1 MWALFLRW
9 GLEVGGLSSPSC
21 LCQGGLVCLILGPI
35 ERPVWL
41 SRKAVFCS
49 PNQPLA
55 APAVTCWPPPAA
67 PLSYFLV
74 GSEAGVGGSGPHH
87 PGSTWKVTEEKGW
100 FPDVGMIPGCWDD
113 WFCDIGKK
121 TGTSCQW
128 CEHQHPLNWRKPLRG
143 WREAGTV
150 PPGSCLRARA
160 LGPHWARIAV
170 ASLPS

>member
-55 APAVTCWPPPAA
+55 APVVTCWPPPAA

-74 GSEAGVGGSGPHH
+74 GSE
-87 PGSTWKVTEEKGW
+87 
-100 FPDVGMIPGCWDD
+100 
-113 WFCDIGKK
+113 
-121 TGTSCQW
+121 
-128 CEHQHPLNWRKPLRG
+128 LG
-143 WREAGTV
+143 WRRGKLFLGLVKDPLPFIQTLHTNHLLCACLVLGTTHKAVMLLSTLPGLHAG
-150 PPGSCLRARA
+150 LRLLVNDDHMGKIHTYTQILSFANDFRGL
-160 LGPHWARIAV
+160 LGFLEGHPWAAMG
-170 ASLPS
+170 P

>member
-74 GSEAGVGGSGPHH
+74 GSE
-87 PGSTWKVTEEKGW
+87 
-100 FPDVGMIPGCWDD
+100 
-113 WFCDIGKK
+113 
-121 TGTSCQW
+121 
-128 CEHQHPLNWRKPLRG
+128 LG
-143 WREAGTV
+143 WRRGKLFLGLVKDPLPFIQTLHTNHLLCAHHHSQV
-150 PPGSCLRARA
+150 FCVFLRCLVLMGSKYCHLCLTDRETEV
-160 LGPHWARIAV
+160 GPV
-170 ASLPS
+170 